1 MKSELQYIN
10 LLSLPAFVDSP
21 AQIYDQHF
29 NDRRIADASLWLE
42 KSQINRSVDSG
53 THTW

>member
-21 AQIYDQHF
+21 AKYTIKT
-29 NDRRIADASLWLE
+29 NILMIAVLLMHRCDFEWGVT
-42 KSQINRSVDSG
+42 IR
-53 THTW
+53 